1 MHRARVPVVKVS
13 NEVHAS
19 GIAFDVVVNNNI
31 ALRNSALLRSYAAY
45 DERAR
50 QLMLLVKSW
59 AKERRLN
66 EAPNGTLSSY
76 AHVNLVIFFLTKTRG
91 EIEEMMRG
99 TPAMTGSSKTNDDG
113 EKDEEA
119 PLLPNLQIL
128 QLEKDAASSDDGA
141 ASMIGGLDTR
151 FCGDLREAR
160 EATKRR
166 YLKSDSRSVPELF
179 RAYFEWFAWLLEHAL
194 DCTVSLKSGRLLSP
208 KRLLWHSC
216 RHWRV
221 SIEDPF
227 ETHDSVKPHDLGI
240 VLTPDGQN
248 KILSA
253 CQEMKELLKDGGG
266 NSKKKNIDGWLRVPR
281 I

>member
-1 MHRARVPVVKVS
+1 MEAEIENIQYLLAKMRETQQAVATDIFARRRSGSSTSPAGVTDLNSFKSALARVKKQERKCMEDVQHLNRIVFFVENVLKAPRGNFRLGPEGFHTVHRARVPVVKVS

-113 EKDEEA
+113 ERRGA
-119 PLLPNLQIL
+119 PLAEL
-128 QLEKDAASSDDGA
+128 A
-141 ASMIGGLDTR
+141 DTTAGER
-151 FCGDLREAR
+151 CG
-160 EATKRR
+160 
-166 YLKSDSRSVPELF
+166 V
-179 RAYFEWFAWLLEHAL
+179 
-194 DCTVSLKSGRLLSP
+194 
-208 KRLLWHSC
+208 
-216 RHWRV
+216 
-221 SIEDPF
+221 I
-227 ETHDSVKPHDLGI
+227 
-240 VLTPDGQN
+240 
-248 KILSA
+248 
-253 CQEMKELLKDGGG
+253 
-266 NSKKKNIDGWLRVPR
+266 
-281 I
+281 